1 MRNIKYILV
10 NATPVDPSSS
20 VCVSNLG
27 HHYVINSQGML
38 LHPIDDSQPG
48 AFMPKPTCGEE
59 DLNRCSIGIK
69 YNGDLARDLELST
82 LNSLTNSKLYTL
94 NSKLAKLIA
103 LLLDLRDHY
112 PSAKILGKN
121 EYDRYHI
128 HVSDEMN
135 QLRRELSDYL

>member
-1 MRNIKYILV
+1 MRNIKYILINDTV
-10 NATPVDPSSS
+10 SKTPSGAPVRYDA
-20 VCVSNLG
+20 SNLG

-59 DLNRCSIGIK
+59 DLNHCSIGIK
-69 YNGDLARDLELST
+69 YNGSLSDPR
-82 LNSLTNSKLYTL
+82 LRPL
-94 NSKLAKLIA
+94 LIA

-112 PSAKILGKN
+112 PSAKILAKD

-135 QLRRELSDYL
+135 HLRKELSDYL